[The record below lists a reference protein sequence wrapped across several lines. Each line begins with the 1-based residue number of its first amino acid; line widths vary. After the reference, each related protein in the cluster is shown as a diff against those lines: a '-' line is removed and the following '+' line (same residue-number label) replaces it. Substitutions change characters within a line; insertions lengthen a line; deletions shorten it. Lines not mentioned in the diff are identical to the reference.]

1 MEPADVDVDEV
12 VDDDD
17 DDDEALG
24 VIIEA
29 VVIGWAALYTLAFG
43 VPIRLELEAFWDLI
57 DKI

>member
-29 VVIGWAALYTLAFG
+29 VVIG
-43 VPIRLELEAFWDLI
+43 
-57 DKI
+57 